1 MANIDYSFENSIPIG
16 PLKIAALDSCKD
28 FAKKVDDYIVSFRQ
42 HDAEALAQR
51 QSMLDFRGYD
61 SKSYLLDF
69 SCPRFGSGEAK
80 CVLKE
85 SVRGSD
91 IFAMVDV
98 TNYSLT
104 YQLCG
109 EVNHMSPDNHYQDLK
124 RLIGSCRGAR
134 RVNVVMPF
142 LYEGRQHKRT
152 RRESLDCALAL
163 EELIDMGVS
172 NIITFDAHD
181 PRVQNAIPLHGFDNF
196 TPPYQFIKALLKK
209 EPNMIIDKDHLMA
222 ISPDEGAMGR
232 AVYFANNLGI
242 DMGMFYKRRDYSTV
256 VNGKNPIVAHEFLG
270 ANIKGKTVIII
281 DDMISSGESML
292 DTAKELKDRGA
303 KNVVVC
309 CTFGLFTDGLEKFDD
324 FNSQGY
330 FDYVITTNLNYRSP
344 ELLKRSWYI
353 EADMSKFTAAIINTL
368 NHDVPIGNSLSPTEK
383 IQTLLK
389 KHKEQFEFVKL
400 KDQNILKK
408 LGRKITLPAGLFIL
422 DLDFI
427 NASYSHFEAS
437 PYTAEASRLLLV
449 RELDTVDQFFAAH
462 QE

>member
-142 LYEGRQHKRT
+142 LYESRQHKRN

-353 EADMSKFTAAIINTL
+353 EADMSKFTAVIINTL

-389 KHKEQFEFVKL
+389 KHKEQFE
-400 KDQNILKK
+400 
-408 LGRKITLPAGLFIL
+408 
-422 DLDFI
+422 
-427 NASYSHFEAS
+427 
-437 PYTAEASRLLLV
+437 
-449 RELDTVDQFFAAH
+449 
-462 QE
+462 